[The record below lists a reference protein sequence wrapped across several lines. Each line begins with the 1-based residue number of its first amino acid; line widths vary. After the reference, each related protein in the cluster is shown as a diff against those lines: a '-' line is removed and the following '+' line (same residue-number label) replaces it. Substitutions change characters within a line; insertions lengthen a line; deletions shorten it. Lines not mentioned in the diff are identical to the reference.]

1 MFPAIPS
8 TTSRRRVIPILTPLA
23 DMFKRF
29 ILPSE
34 VVTSFVPMW
43 MGNNPT
49 FTSWKY
55 DQLVNEALLKNE
67 LIYSCISMKANA
79 TTNIGMKVYD
89 KSTGDHLPEHPLQK
103 LLERPNPW
111 MTQNDFWENVIYNLD
126 LAGLAPFQKL
136 FNSRG
141 ELIQLWPMR
150 PDKLG
155 FKRVDNKFI
164 SGYAYR
170 AEDGLEYDLR
180 PEQVFFFIN
189 RDPRDMLKP
198 VARALVA
205 GRQID
210 VDNAETDHMKQHW
223 EKGGM
228 PPAVITS
235 KMKLNPDQIDRAK
248 TNWEDRYGGYQN
260 WQTPVILDS
269 DTTVQTLGF
278 SFRDMG
284 LEIID
289 GRVETR
295 ICMVMDVPPIIVGTM
310 YGLSRSTFSNYA
322 ETEKAWW
329 ESRLV
334 PFYNKLADQVN
345 LDLTPLWG
353 EDIIAKWDLGSVNA
367 LQTDRNDRW
376 NRAAL
381 SYTRGIATRN
391 EARKEANL
399 PELPGED
406 DFIPTP
412 EKSSFGSQTSTPDTG
427 TPTAAGK
434 QAIQQAALLEARAR
448 AKKALEQIQPLGEPL
463 PSEIATDVAE
473 FTAEEIAAGEDR
485 FRQLAHSLGSQN
497 NAS

>member
-1 MFPAIPS
+1 MVFSLTP
-8 TTSRRRVIPILTPLA
+8 RRRYVPVITPALDA
-23 DMFKRF
+23 LKRF
-29 ILPSE
+29 IRPSE
-34 VVTSFVPMW
+34 VVTSFTPMW
-43 MGNNPT
+43 MSGQPT
-49 FTSWKY
+49 YTAWKY

-79 TTNIGMKVYD
+79 TTNIGMKIYD
-89 KSTGDHLPEHPLQK
+89 KKSGEHLPEHPLQK

-111 MTQNDFWENVIYNLD
+111 MTQNDFWENVIFNLD
-126 LAGLAPFQKL
+126 LAGLAPFQKIR
-136 FNSRG
+136 NG
-141 ELIQLWPMR
+141 AGDVIQLWPMR

-155 FKRVDNKFI
+155 FKRASTAFI
-164 SGYAYR
+164 AGFAYR
-170 AEDGLEYDLR
+170 AEDGYEYELKPD
-180 PEQVFFFIN
+180 QVMFFIH
-189 RDPRDMLKP
+189 RDPRDPLKP
-198 VARALVA
+198 ISRALIA

-434 QAIQQAALLEARAR
+434 RAIQQAALLEARAR
-448 AKKALEQIQPLGEPL
+448 AKKAIEQVKPLGEPL